1 MALEDTLRS
10 LREFDVNDIDFDN
23 IGSWP
28 TAVKAVLCVL
38 LLVLVVAGGYYYHIK
53 DLQLALG
60 NVQAEEERLRSD
72 YEKKAFQ
79 AANLEAYKAQMVEME
94 ESFGALVS
102 QLPSDTEVPGL
113 LEDITNKG
121 LMNGLEINSIALQ
134 PEQAREFY
142 VERLGCRPARQYE
155 DRITLDFFGDQV
167 VCHQS
172 PDKVDETPEM
182 YPRHFGVTFRDRAEF
197 DALLER
203 AQSAGLEFFQEP
215 FTRFAGKREVHSA
228 FFLLDPS
235 NNVLEFK
242 HYADPAMMY

>member
-1 MALEDTLRS
+1 MALEDTLRK

-53 DLQLALG
+53 DLQLTLG

-72 YEKKAFQ
+72 YAKKAFQ

-142 VERLGCRPARQYE
+142 VELPIAITATGSYHDLGAF
-155 DRITLDFFGDQV
+155 ISG
-167 VCHQS
+167 
-172 PDKVDETPEM
+172 M
-182 YPRHFGVTFRDRAEF
+182 
-197 DALLER
+197 
-203 AQSAGLEFFQEP
+203 AGLPRIVTLHDFSI
-215 FTRFAGKREVHSA
+215 TA
-228 FFLLDPS
+228 PS
-235 NNVLEFK
+235 GNSNALNMSITAKTYRYKDGEG
-242 HYADPAMMY
+242 

>member
-1 MALEDTLRS
+1 MAFEDTLRS

-28 TAVKAVLCVL
+28 AAVKVVLCVL

-53 DLQLALG
+53 DLQLTLG

-142 VERLGCRPARQYE
+142 VELPIAITATGSYHDLGAF
-155 DRITLDFFGDQV
+155 ISG
-167 VCHQS
+167 
-172 PDKVDETPEM
+172 M
-182 YPRHFGVTFRDRAEF
+182 
-197 DALLER
+197 
-203 AQSAGLEFFQEP
+203 AGLPRIVTLHDFSI
-215 FTRFAGKREVHSA
+215 TA
-228 FFLLDPS
+228 PS
-235 NNVLEFK
+235 GNSNALNMSITAKTYRYKDGEG
-242 HYADPAMMY
+242 